1 MPDGGM
7 VATYADITERRL
19 AEEQRQMLMDG
30 MHQSQK
36 MQAIGTLAGGIAH
49 DFNNVLASI
58 LGNAELALLDLDES
72 HPAHEAIQDIRTAG
86 DHAANVVR
94 QILAF
99 SRHQSYEA
107 KPIRLDEVVEEIG
120 RASWRER
127 VCQYV

>member
-1 MPDGGM
+1 
-7 VATYADITERRL
+7 
-19 AEEQRQMLMDG
+19 MDG

-107 KPIRLDEVVEEIG
+107 KPIRLDEVVEEAVKLL
-120 RASWRER
+120 RATLPVTIELIE
-127 VCQYV
+127 